1 MNIQKLMKQAQQMQA
16 KIQQELAS
24 LEVEAAAGGGMVT
37 VRMDGHK
44 HVLAVAI
51 DAEVMDPADPAMLQ
65 DLVVA
70 AVNEASRKVDEA
82 VQEKVGP
89 MMGGMAGGLGGMF

>member
-16 KIQQELAS
+16 KIQQELAT

-51 DAEVMDPADPAMLQ
+51 DPEVMDPADPAMLQ

-70 AVNEASRKVDEA
+70 AVNEASRRVDEA

-89 MMGGMAGGLGGMF
+89 MMGGMGGLGGMF